1 MCQLNIY
8 ICIGYI
14 LPTFWGYM
22 TKTQQ
27 VINVTCTG
35 SPNLPHWHLVW
46 TWTNRKTCVN
56 WIYIFVLDI
65 FCQHLGD
72 IWQLESVCA
81 PFGRWAGKLK
91 NIKKNSMV
99 SNCTRC
105 QIVRFYTW
113 CQIVR
118 GVKLSWCQIV
128 RCQIVLVS
136 NCPVS
141 NCPRCQIVRCQIVL
155 VSNCPPT
162 WAVSNCPR
170 CQIVLVS
177 NCPGTVKISWGLLK
191 EMYGSLIFNRLEVK
205 RPNNMFEDIFDC
217 RKKCLYPTPCFQKPL
232 TGTCYERK
240 DLRRVLYKA
249 VEASEQQ

>member
-1 MCQLNIY
+1 MR
-8 ICIGYI
+8 
-14 LPTFWGYM
+14 P
-22 TKTQQ
+22 
-27 VINVTCTG
+27 
-35 SPNLPHWHLVW
+35 
-46 TWTNRKTCVN
+46 
-56 WIYIFVLDI
+56 
-65 FCQHLGD
+65 LG
-72 IWQLESVCA
+72 
-81 PFGRWAGKLK
+81 AGLGNKK
-91 NIKKNSMV
+91 NIKKISMV

-177 NCPGTVKISWGLLK
+177 NCPGTIKNKFQLSSNITKGDPQSAAVGFIK
-191 EMYGSLIFNRLEVK
+191 RLQIALVD
-205 RPNNMFEDIFDC
+205 RSM
-217 RKKCLYPTPCFQKPL
+217 LMH
-232 TGTCYERK
+232 
-240 DLRRVLYKA
+240 
-249 VEASEQQ
+249 

>member
-1 MCQLNIY
+1 MRPS
-8 ICIGYI
+8 GA
-14 LPTFWGYM
+14 
-22 TKTQQ
+22 
-27 VINVTCTG
+27 
-35 SPNLPHWHLVW
+35 
-46 TWTNRKTCVN
+46 R
-56 WIYIFVLDI
+56 
-65 FCQHLGD
+65 LGNKK
-72 IWQLESVCA
+72 I
-81 PFGRWAGKLK
+81 
-91 NIKKNSMV
+91 IKKNSMV

-177 NCPGTVKISWGLLK
+177 NCPWTPWGYTPPQLAWRPPKIY
-191 EMYGSLIFNRLEVK
+191 EVVFSLSPSGHIV
-205 RPNNMFEDIFDC
+205 
-217 RKKCLYPTPCFQKPL
+217 
-232 TGTCYERK
+232 
-240 DLRRVLYKA
+240 VL
-249 VEASEQQ
+249 